1 MRHPN
6 KSIYK
11 AYNTWSLKKTT
22 ITITNI
28 FFQTNAVLLTLVIHE
43 ILKMQSNKAPNAE
56 KLRQAA
62 KACVVLSP
70 LLGMTWAFGI
80 LSVTNAGIVFQYIF
94 IVLNSLQVTYELL
107 LLVAIVAKHA
117 LQVLLR
123 LGHLTTCYLSRLAS
137 STRAFPQMEPVSF
150 FFSELRELRMTKL
163 FLFTEESIPFE
174 N

>member
-1 MRHPN
+1 
-6 KSIYK
+6 
-11 AYNTWSLKKTT
+11 
-22 ITITNI
+22 
-28 FFQTNAVLLTLVIHE
+28 
-43 ILKMQSNKAPNAE
+43 MQSNKAPNAE

-80 LSVTNAGIVFQYIF
+80 LSVTNAGLVFQYIF

-117 LQVLLR
+117 LQVLLS

-137 STRAFPQMEPVSF
+137 GTQAFPQMEPVSF
-150 FFSELRELRMTKL
+150 FSQLRELCMTKL
-163 FLFTEESIPFE
+163 FLLQRKAFHLRTDSACQFRQMIIVLCFWC
-174 N
+174 

>member
-1 MRHPN
+1 MR
-6 KSIYK
+6 
-11 AYNTWSLKKTT
+11 
-22 ITITNI
+22 
-28 FFQTNAVLLTLVIHE
+28 
-43 ILKMQSNKAPNAE
+43 SNKAPNAE

-80 LSVTNAGIVFQYIF
+80 LSVTNAGLVFQYIF

-137 STRAFPQMEPVSF
+137 GSPGLSANGTRQL

>member
-1 MRHPN
+1 
-6 KSIYK
+6 
-11 AYNTWSLKKTT
+11 
-22 ITITNI
+22 
-28 FFQTNAVLLTLVIHE
+28 
-43 ILKMQSNKAPNAE
+43 MQSSKAPNAE

-80 LSVTNAGIVFQYIF
+80 LSMTNAGLVFQYIF

-123 LGHLTTCYLSRLAS
+123 LGHLTTCYLSRLVS
-137 STRAFPQMEPVSF
+137 GTRAFPQMEPVSF
-150 FFSELRELRMTKL
+150 FSELRELCMTKL

>member
-1 MRHPN
+1 
-6 KSIYK
+6 
-11 AYNTWSLKKTT
+11 
-22 ITITNI
+22 
-28 FFQTNAVLLTLVIHE
+28 
-43 ILKMQSNKAPNAE
+43 MQSNKAPNAE

-80 LSVTNAGIVFQYIF
+80 SSVTNAGLVFQYIF
-94 IVLNSLQVTYELL
+94 IALNSLQVTYELL

-137 STRAFPQMEPVSF
+137 GSPGLSANGTRQLF
-150 FFSELRELRMTKL
+150 FFRNWESCAWPNYFSLQRKAFHLRTDSACQFWQMVIVLC
-163 FLFTEESIPFE
+163 FWC
-174 N
+174 